1 MSKDKVCRTVRQYSR
16 EPIAAEAMDKLVE
29 ICEDYRT
36 VKNYVY
42 RRFGGIHSLE
52 KLFPGYTVQNEMTAS
67 GLRETLGLPSVYFY
81 LAVFEALGDIKT
93 QWTLIKSQI
102 EDAIGQKENFSPDD
116 KHYLRYILKVN
127 RCFEAV
133 LLGKMPLLDE
143 TMQPYYQALCEK
155 QIRTGFIIICAGRCG
170 KSFPL

>member
-52 KLFPGYTVQNEMTAS
+52 KLFPGYTAVSYTHLDVYKRQHYHIHKIHAHCKPHIAFLPDQN
-67 GLRETLGLPSVYFY
+67 
-81 LAVFEALGDIKT
+81 
-93 QWTLIKSQI
+93 LI
-102 EDAIGQKENFSPDD
+102 
-116 KHYLRYILKVN
+116 
-127 RCFEAV
+127 
-133 LLGKMPLLDE
+133 
-143 TMQPYYQALCEK
+143 
-155 QIRTGFIIICAGRCG
+155 
-170 KSFPL
+170 SFPSLADL